1 MAKLS
6 SVNKNERR
14 KKLVAKYANRY
25 AKLKAQAN
33 DKSADETERL
43 IARLKMAEIPRNG
56 NPTRIR
62 NGQRA
67 RKDSVLSPASKL
79 RVRVLDV
86 LQREGYI
93 RGYSEEEMG
102 PAKGIR
108 IELKYF
114 EGQPAIKHVAR
125 ISKPGRRVY
134 SGSQELPRVMNGL
147 GITIVSTPR
156 GVLSDAEAREQNVG
170 GEVLAEVF

>member
-1 MAKLS
+1 MAVTDPVGDL
-6 SVNKNERR
+6 
-14 KKLVAKYANRY
+14 L
-25 AKLKAQAN
+25 
-33 DKSADETERL
+33 
-43 IARLKMAEIPRNG
+43 
-56 NPTRIR
+56 TRIR

-67 RKDSVLSPASKL
+67 RKDSVLTPASKL

-93 RGYSEEEMG
+93 RGYSEEQMG
-102 PAKGIR
+102 PSAGIR

-114 EGQPAIKHVAR
+114 EGQPAIQHLAR
-125 ISKPGRRVY
+125 VSKPGRRVY
-134 SGSQELPRVMNGL
+134 SGSQELPRIRNGL
-147 GITIVSTPR
+147 GMTIVSTPR